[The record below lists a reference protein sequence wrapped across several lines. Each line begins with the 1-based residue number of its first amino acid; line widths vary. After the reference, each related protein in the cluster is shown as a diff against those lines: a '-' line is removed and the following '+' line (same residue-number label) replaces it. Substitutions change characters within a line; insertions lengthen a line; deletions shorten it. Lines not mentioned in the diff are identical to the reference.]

1 MRENRS
7 RPRCQDRSHPIAQPI
22 QTPMPQG
29 INPLEDLDQET
40 AFGPSLYY
48 PEPDSGVN

>member
-1 MRENRS
+1 
-7 RPRCQDRSHPIAQPI
+7 
-22 QTPMPQG
+22 MPQG

-48 PEPDSGVN
+48 PEPDPGVN